1 MSLSLTGER
10 LVLRETI
17 RDELPQLLN
26 IYNSNP
32 GYNQLRNGFGIVT
45 LAELE
50 TEYDSTMGIPSGYWL
65 TVYAGEQI
73 VGIMHLIVTN
83 PADQK
88 SWISLLLIH
97 ANFQRKGYGREAVQL
112 AEGLCASEGSL
123 HVHHGVYRSKRAGPA
138 VLGQAR
144 LRTVS
149 PGSCTSRS
157 SGAACSSRSQMA
169 VTVTR
174 IRR

>member
-26 IYNSNP
+26 IYNSNQ

-97 ANFQRKGYGREAVQL
+97 ADFQRKGYGKEAVQL
-112 AEGLCASEGSL
+112 AEGFCASAGSL
-123 HVHHGVYRSKRAGPA
+123 HVHHGVIAQNEPALLFWGKLGYEQYRQVHAPVGRLEKP
-138 VLGQAR
+138 VLLVAKW
-144 LRTVS
+144 LS
-149 PGSCTSRS
+149 PSTD
-157 SGAACSSRSQMA
+157 
-169 VTVTR
+169 
-174 IRR
+174 